1 MANGQTGSMTSQQII
16 DLLNSDME
24 FAINFIIDNNPE
36 AVESQIS
43 GLSIPLPQNPSNLQ
57 MREVIDSLLQDGTNE
72 QAPEQIA
79 EILDVQYLDTAPNYT
94 GGFGTYFSENM
105 PPSPSGT
112 SKAGLVVTQAI
123 SGILQ
128 AVGSVWTAYKQ
139 EDIMEIQAQMQ
150 QDQYAYELEKIE
162 RTKILGI
169 PQAVFIAVI
178 VFVMFVALIVFL
190 SNRK

>member
-1 MANGQTGSMTSQQII
+1 
-16 DLLNSDME
+16 
-24 FAINFIIDNNPE
+24 
-36 AVESQIS
+36 
-43 GLSIPLPQNPSNLQ
+43 
-57 MREVIDSLLQDGTNE
+57 
-72 QAPEQIA
+72 
-79 EILDVQYLDTAPNYT
+79 
-94 GGFGTYFSENM
+94 M
-105 PPSPSGT
+105 PPSSTG
-112 SKAGLVVTQAI
+112 KGAGIIVTQAI

-162 RTKILGI
+162 RTKMLGI

-178 VFVMFVALIVFL
+178 IFVMFVALIVFL

>member
-1 MANGQTGSMTSQQII
+1 MANGQTGSMTSQEII

-72 QAPEQIA
+72 QAPDQIA
-79 EILDVQYLDTAPNYT
+79 EILDVEYLDTAPNYT
-94 GGFGTYFSENM
+94 GGFASYFTQMM
-105 PPSPSGT
+105 PPSPTG
-112 SKAGLVVTQAI
+112 KGAGIIVTQAI

>member
-1 MANGQTGSMTSQQII
+1 MANGQTGSMTSQEII

-72 QAPEQIA
+72 QAPDQIA
-79 EILDVQYLDTAPNYT
+79 EILDVEYIDTAPNYT
-94 GGFGTYFSENM
+94 GGFASYFSQMM
-105 PPSPSGT
+105 PPSPTG
-112 SKAGLVVTQAI
+112 KGAGLVVTRAI

>member
-1 MANGQTGSMTSQQII
+1 MANGQTGSMTSQEII

-72 QAPEQIA
+72 QAPDQIA
-79 EILDVQYLDTAPNYT
+79 EILDVEYIDTAPNYT
-94 GGFGTYFSENM
+94 GGFASYFSQMM
-105 PPSPSGT
+105 PPSPTG
-112 SKAGLVVTQAI
+112 KGAGIVITQAI